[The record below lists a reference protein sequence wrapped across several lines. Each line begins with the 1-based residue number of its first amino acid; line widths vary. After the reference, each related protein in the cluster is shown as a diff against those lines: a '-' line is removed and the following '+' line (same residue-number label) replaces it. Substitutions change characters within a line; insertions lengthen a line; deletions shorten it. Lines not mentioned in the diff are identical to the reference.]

1 MIRTFFVLDF
11 DGTYDLD
18 GSDPEDEYG
27 VEPVVYLIPKASET
41 AVCRYARLASK
52 MFLES
57 ENETLCI
64 GDYFDQLL
72 KANGIPFQIVGD
84 LHIPFRERQWCYLD
98 EGIAREIV

>member
-18 GSDPEDEYG
+18 GSNPEDEYG
-27 VEPVVYLIPKASET
+27 VEPVVYLIPKESEA

-57 ENETLCI
+57 ENETMCI

-72 KANGIPFQIVGD
+72 KANDIPFQIVGD
-84 LHIPFRERQWCYLD
+84 LHISFRERQEDYLD
-98 EGIAREIV
+98 DSIVKEIV

>member
-11 DGTYDLD
+11 DGAYDLE
-18 GSDPEDEYG
+18 PEDEYG
-27 VEPVVYLIPKASET
+27 VAPVVYLIPKASEA

-72 KANGIPFQIVGD
+72 KINDIPFQIVGD
-84 LHIPFRERQWCYLD
+84 LHIPFEERQEDYLD
-98 EGIAREIV
+98 DSIAREVV

>member
-11 DGTYDLD
+11 DGTYDLEP
-18 GSDPEDEYG
+18 GDEYG
-27 VEPVVYLIPKASET
+27 VEPVVYMIPKESET
-41 AVCRYARLASK
+41 AVIRYARLASK

-72 KANGIPFQIVGD
+72 KANDIPFHIIGD
-84 LHIPFRERQWCYLD
+84 LHIPFEERQVDYLD
-98 EGIAREIV
+98 DSIVREVV